1 MCFRYS
7 EERDSDEAALYRR
20 PPKPPPEPAAQFF
33 EPSVHDDSV
42 KTYYT
47 EGTPYET
54 PYNFSTANSMTDLRE
69 PAIKEIER
77 EEAAGTTSSEVG
89 LFSSCIN
96 LAYLFLYERGTF
108 LSKSP
113 VN

>member
-1 MCFRYS
+1 MSCRYS

-20 PPKPPPEPAAQFF
+20 PPKPPPEPASQFF

-77 EEAAGTTSSEVG
+77 EGSSVPSSSEVSLVKQETG
-89 LFSSCIN
+89 CC
-96 LAYLFLYERGTF
+96 
-108 LSKSP
+108 
-113 VN
+113 